1 LHRAGS
7 SNRALGKAN
16 FGDFGSASGGK
27 QDREYLWHGRRDQ
40 QQQQQLA
47 AGHGFGTQQ
56 QQKQKLPPHVV
67 AKALQN
73 PGIQNLA
80 RCVAYHRACL
90 LELPL
95 DAAGAEELVGVVQDM
110 CAALQTMLS
119 L

>member
-1 LHRAGS
+1 
-7 SNRALGKAN
+7 
-16 FGDFGSASGGK
+16 
-27 QDREYLWHGRRDQ
+27 LWHGRQD
-40 QQQQQLA
+40 QQQLA
-47 AGHGFGTQQ
+47 AGHGFTTQQ
-56 QQKQKLPPHVV
+56 QQQRKLPPHVV